1 MSAIFYKVIF
11 KGIKGDKNES
21 HSLTF
26 KSIISDK
33 PINIPSQYFSSLKV
47 LSQKHQN
54 VINFQN
60 IREVIKSGEKSGDV
74 AINYNFNYYIV
85 ILYTSLS
92 DGKKEGFLIGNV
104 KKLGDVLI
112 GIWPFNQPN
121 TQFTSEM
128 ILEKLDVL
136 ISSENFKNISVIY
149 S

>member
-11 KGIKGDKNES
+11 KGIKEDESDS

-33 PINIPSQYFSSLKV
+33 PINVPSQYFSSLKI

-60 IREVIKSGEKSGDV
+60 IREVIKSGDA
-74 AINYNFNYYIV
+74 AINYNINYYIV

-92 DGKKEGFLIGNV
+92 DEKKEGFLIGNV
-104 KKLGDVLI
+104 KKLGDILI
-112 GIWPFNQPN
+112 GIWPFNQ
-121 TQFTSEM
+121 QYAQLTSEM
-128 ILEKLDVL
+128 ILEKLDAL

>member
-1 MSAIFYKVIF
+1 MSAIFYNVIF
-11 KGIKGDKNES
+11 KGTKGDKNES

-33 PINIPSQYFSSLKV
+33 PINIPSQYFSSLKI
-47 LSQKHQN
+47 LSQKRQN

-60 IREVIKSGEKSGDV
+60 IREVIKSGDV

-85 ILYTSLS
+85 ILYTSLL

-104 KKLGDVLI
+104 KKLGDILI

-121 TQFTSEM
+121 TQLTSDM

>member
-11 KGIKGDKNES
+11 KGTKEDENES

-33 PINIPSQYFSSLKV
+33 PINVPSQYFSSLKI

-60 IREVIKSGEKSGDV
+60 IGEVIKSGDV
-74 AINYNFNYYIV
+74 AINFNFNYYIV

-92 DGKKEGFLIGNV
+92 DEKKEGFLIGNV
-104 KKLGDVLI
+104 KKLGDILI
-112 GIWPFNQPN
+112 GIWPFNQQY
-121 TQFTSEM
+121 TQLTSEM
-128 ILEKLDVL
+128 ILEKLDAL

>member
-1 MSAIFYKVIF
+1 MSTIFYNVIF
-11 KGIKGDKNES
+11 KGTKGDKSELY
-21 HSLTF
+21 SLTF

-33 PINIPSQYFSSLKV
+33 SINIPSQYFSSLKI
-47 LSQKHQN
+47 LSQKRQN

-60 IREVIKSGEKSGDV
+60 IREVIKSGDEV
-74 AINYNFNYYIV
+74 INYNFNYYIV

-112 GIWPFNQPN
+112 GIWPFNQPY
-121 TQFTSEM
+121 TQLTSDV

>member
-11 KGIKGDKNES
+11 KGTKGDENKS
-21 HSLTF
+21 LSLTF

-33 PINIPSQYFSSLKV
+33 PINIPSQYFSSLKI
-47 LSQKHQN
+47 LTQKRKN

-60 IREVIKSGEKSGDV
+60 IREVIKSGDV
-74 AINYNFNYYIV
+74 TINYNFNYYIV
-85 ILYTSLS
+85 ILYTYLS

-112 GIWPFNQPN
+112 GIWPFNQQY
-121 TQFTSEM
+121 TQLTSEM

-136 ISSENFKNISVIY
+136 ICSENFRNISVIY